1 MSINLSSMIQQS
13 NVKNIISQLNGHV
26 NRCFRKSAI
35 FKFLD
40 GGQISR
46 DVALLDNDKRHKS
59 DTHERLVQST
69 SL

>member
-1 MSINLSSMIQQS
+1 MIQQS
-13 NVKNIISQLNGHV
+13 NVKKKKIISQLNGNV
-26 NRCFRKSAI
+26 NRCFRKSSI